1 MNGKERLV
9 LFSILL
15 LAMLLLPLT
24 VKAASEDEI
33 VAEYLANHELKQ
45 PHTLIAPF
53 FSISYGKVDPSGYHY
68 FARSVNGSVQ
78 PKSPGT
84 PVPLSSIYRITS
96 FEGGFGV
103 GVDRGMLS
111 FGFNYWLNAGSA
123 NSGNY
128 QVAVDFAAGLS
139 EDLSDFT
146 FRSEIK
152 TWGVFLDYQY
162 FIANPPIAFMQPR
175 GISLRMGGGLGY
187 YTGYWYLWDGFGGIR
202 TDTGEFYELKD
213 HLKGSGMGL
222 HLSAGAEYPFWKG
235 FLFAFD
241 AKYMWLKFD
250 RMRKKVSPTYEL
262 YLVDN
267 ATGNPIQV
275 DFTGPRAIFTI
286 KHYFT
291 L

>member
-1 MNGKERLV
+1 MNWKERFI

-33 VAEYLANHELKQ
+33 VAEFFAKHEHKRQ
-45 PHTLIAPF
+45 NMLIAPF
-53 FSISYGKVDPSGYHY
+53 FSVSYGKVNPSNYHS
-68 FARSVNGSVQ
+68 FVDNMNSTVDRLDSDVHGALAG
-78 PKSPGT
+78 
-84 PVPLSSIYRITS
+84 IFRITS

-111 FGFNYWLNAGSA
+111 FGFNYWLKAGSA
-123 NSGNY
+123 HRGDY
-128 QVAVDFAAGLS
+128 QVLFDLATGLS
-139 EDLSDFT
+139 ENLEDFT
-146 FRSEIK
+146 FRSEFK

-162 FIANPPIAFMQPR
+162 FITNPPKALVRPS
-175 GISLRMGGGLGY
+175 GLSLRAGGGLGY

-213 HLKGSGMGL
+213 HLKGSGLGL
-222 HLSAGAEYPFWKG
+222 HWSAGVEYPFWNG

-250 RMRKKVSPTYEL
+250 RMTKEVSPTYEL
-262 YLVDN
+262 YLIDN
-267 ATGNPIQV
+267 ASGDPIEI
-275 DFTGPRAIFTI
+275 DFTGPRVNFTI
-286 KHYFT
+286 KRYFT

>member
-1 MNGKERLV
+1 MNGKERFI

-24 VKAASEDEI
+24 VKAASEDEV
-33 VAEYLANHELKQ
+33 VAKFFANHEYKR
-45 PHTLIAPF
+45 PNILIAPF
-53 FSISYGKVDPSGYHY
+53 FSVSYGKVDPSGYHY
-68 FARSVNGSVQ
+68 FVRSVNGSVQ
-78 PKSPGT
+78 RNSPQT
-84 PVPLSSIYRITS
+84 PVPLSSIYRVTS

-103 GVDRGMLS
+103 GVNRGMLS
-111 FGFNYWLNAGSA
+111 FGFNYWLTAGSA
-123 NSGNY
+123 NSGDY
-128 QVAVDFAAGLS
+128 QVVIDLATGLS
-139 EDLSDFT
+139 EDLNDFT

-162 FIANPPIAFMQPR
+162 FIANPPKAFLKPT

-213 HLKGSGMGL
+213 HLKGSGLGL
-222 HLSAGAEYPFWKG
+222 HLSAGAEYPFWNG

-250 RMRKKVSPTYEL
+250 RMRKRVSSSYEL
-262 YLVDN
+262 YLVDI
-267 ATGNPIQV
+267 ATGDPIEV
-275 DFTGPRAIFTI
+275 DFTGPRANFTI
-286 KHYFT
+286 KRYFT